1 MPEAFIPIALSLL
14 AAFFFALGAQFQNQG
29 LPYMDSRTGAT
40 ITISTA
46 ALIYIL
52 AAPFFLN
59 VNNLFHPAVL
69 IFILVGVFR
78 PALSGNLALAGMR
91 FLGPT
96 IATTLTATSP
106 LFGTALGIFWLGEAL
121 NWPTGIGTIIIVA
134 AIMLLA
140 KKDDKKSLNWPI
152 WALALPIGAAII
164 RAFGHVL
171 TKVGME
177 SIPDV
182 YLASFVGLL
191 VSAFITLSLHKF
203 RKNAPQ
209 ILWLS
214 KGTHWFMGASVC
226 FSLAVIFL
234 NIALYRGT
242 VVQVVPIVAA
252 SPIFTLILSLAIFRR
267 EQITIRTL
275 VAVCLVVPAVIL
287 IAVEG

>member
-106 LFGTALGIFWLGEAL
+106 LFGTAVGIFWLGEAL
-121 NWPTGIGTIIIVA
+121 ELSRKRAP
-134 AIMLLA
+134 
-140 KKDDKKSLNWPI
+140 DE
-152 WALALPIGAAII
+152 ALVVE
-164 RAFGHVL
+164 AFREHQR
-171 TKVGME
+171 
-177 SIPDV
+177 
-182 YLASFVGLL
+182 F
-191 VSAFITLSLHKF
+191 
-203 RKNAPQ
+203 
-209 ILWLS
+209 
-214 KGTHWFMGASVC
+214 
-226 FSLAVIFL
+226 FL
-234 NIALYRGT
+234 CLY
-242 VVQVVPIVAA
+242 
-252 SPIFTLILSLAIFRR
+252 LIL
-267 EQITIRTL
+267 
-275 VAVCLVVPAVIL
+275 V
-287 IAVEG
+287 